1 MVDSK
6 GKVGRTAGPWQ
17 ITPTLGKLAITRPH
31 KKIGIDFDTICRME
45 SNRDGSIDAE
55 ANAEFIV
62 RAANCHD
69 ELVAAVKLVLTDW
82 PSNRDGMDYEGPL
95 PVGVKALRAALKKA
109 TEGEGR

>member
-6 GKVGRTAGPWQ
+6 GKVGRTPGPWQ

-31 KKIGIDFDTICRME
+31 KKIGIAFDTICRME

-62 RAANCHD
+62 RAANSHD
-69 ELVAAVKLVLTDW
+69 ELVAAV
-82 PSNRDGMDYEGPL
+82 
-95 PVGVKALRAALKKA
+95 RAFVNQDVHDEEAVRMGRAILKKA
-109 TEGEGR
+109 TEGEGL

>member
-69 ELVAAVKLVLTDW
+69 ELLAAVKELREQLLLRGEPLTDQ
-82 PSNRDGMDYEGPL
+82 NAID
-95 PVGVKALRAALKKA
+95 RADAILKKA
-109 TEGEGR
+109 TEGEGL